1 MKTNHSIFPMHRCQW
16 YPTCKLTEEII
27 SVCKLLAASIVVIWL
42 QGIHSL
48 VNCNLP
54 AKVLKQHL
62 ITIRLNFMAKQ
73 NECFSK

>member
-1 MKTNHSIFPMHRCQW
+1 MSMVSNMQTHR
-16 YPTCKLTEEII
+16 TKSSMTLLTEEII